1 MRNLTPIIV
10 VASLLSTLS
19 AGADEIMRKGGEWRS
34 TVTGVGPQ
42 PQTMVMCLSE
52 ATWQEAMTKSAAGK
66 MCAKKNITK
75 SGDQLTI
82 DIECGKM
89 TMQGTATLSG
99 DSAYTADLT
108 MHVGAGS
115 DAKVFHTVTKS
126 EWIGACKPGEKVV
139 K

>member
-34 TVTGVGPQ
+34 TVTGMGPE
-42 PQTMVMCLSE
+42 PQTMVMCFSQ
-52 ATWQEAMTKSAAGK
+52 ATWEDVMTKMAAGK
-66 MCAKKNITK
+66 VCAKKNITK
-75 SGDQLTI
+75 SGNQLTI
-82 DIECGKM
+82 DIDCGKM

-108 MHVGAGS
+108 MHMGAGS
-115 DAKVFHTVTKS
+115 NAKVFHTTTESK
-126 EWIGACKPGEKVV
+126 WIGECKPGERVV

>member
-10 VASLLSTLS
+10 TVSLLSTIS
-19 AGADEIMRKGGEWRS
+19 AGADEVVRKGGEWRS
-34 TVTGVGPQ
+34 TVTGIGPE
-42 PQTMVMCLSE
+42 PQTMVMCFSQ
-52 ATWQEAMTKSAAGK
+52 ATWEEAMAKMAAGK
-66 MCAKKNITK
+66 VCAKKNITK

-108 MHVGAGS
+108 MQMGAGS
-115 DAKVFHTVTKS
+115 GAKIFHTVTESK
-126 EWIGACKPGEKVV
+126 WIGDCKPGEKVI